1 MRGKCQMKTLIAYA
15 SKHGTTK
22 KAVAKLAEEL
32 SGEVTILNLEDKA
45 SSRTNVEDFARV
57 IIGGSIYIGKIQKSV
72 RKFCDLNLE
81 KLLKVDKLGLF
92 ICCGSEEKDM
102 EQLVNSF
109 PEKLI
114 EKADLNGYFGYEYD
128 LDKIGFIQRTMLKKA
143 AGVEESESNIKY
155 DNISKFATEFLKE

>member
-1 MRGKCQMKTLIAYA
+1 MKTLIAYA

-22 KAVAKLAEEL
+22 KAVEKLAGEL
-32 SGEVTILNLEDKA
+32 TGEVTILNLEDKTA
-45 SSRTNVEDFARV
+45 SRTNPGDFARV

-81 KLLKVDKLGLF
+81 KLLKADKLGLF
-92 ICCGSEEKDM
+92 ICCGSEEKNM

-114 EKADLNGYFGYEYD
+114 EKAEVKGYFGYEYD
-128 LDKIGFIQRTMLKKA
+128 LDKVGFIQRTMLKKA
-143 AGVEESESNIKY
+143 AGVKKSESNIKY
-155 DNISKFATEFLKE
+155 DNISKFAKEFLEG

>member
-1 MRGKCQMKTLIAYA
+1 MHQSMEQQRRLLK
-15 SKHGTTK
+15 
-22 KAVAKLAEEL
+22 KLAEEL
-32 SGEVTILNLEDKA
+32 KGDSVIINLEDKSA
-45 SSRTNVEDFARV
+45 SKTRIEDFDRI

-72 RKFCDLNLE
+72 RKFCESNQE

-109 PEKLI
+109 PDKLI
-114 EKADLNGYFGYEYD
+114 EKAQVKGYFGYEYD
-128 LDKIGFIQRTMLKKA
+128 LKKVGLIQRTMLKKA

-155 DNISKFATEFLKE
+155 KNISKFAKALK